1 MKKIIEN
8 IRELVSVIKGG
19 ASVPLKKLFKWLIFI
34 MVMEILVLIFAKPL
48 FEGEL
53 RRKYLVV
60 ILFFYNYYKYCFT

>member
-48 FEGEL
+48 FEGI
-53 RRKYLVV
+53 KKKVFSCDS
-60 ILFFYNYYKYCFT
+60 FFYNYYKYCFT